1 MSEMCI
7 FPCRLSCEHYRHG
20 EPEGRGHPGFLNTW
34 ITTQLTFPV
43 MTTNADNM
51 RLLSQNHVK
60 KHIAKECA

>member
-20 EPEGRGHPGFLNTW
+20 EPGRRGHPGFKYMGHQ
-34 ITTQLTFPV
+34 QLTLLV
-43 MTTNADNM
+43 ITADEDNT

-60 KHIAKECA
+60 KHMAKVCA